1 MMFFF
6 DTVQTFSTSGKS
18 GKGQVLQEIAKRFE
32 GLLVQGDDATVK
44 IAVAMQEQA
53 RIIDSKFKRGRATF
67 VDHVIDRSN
76 NYGQI
81 TAYPVSDA
89 VDFDKQP
96 YFRIFY
102 HRVARTATIP
112 EAIALTS
119 TMEGGVE

>member
-6 DTVQTFSTSGKS
+6 DSVQLFTSSGKS
-18 GKGQVLQEIAKRFE
+18 AKGQFFQNMAKRFE
-32 GLLVQGDDATVK
+32 GVLVQGDNAPVQ
-44 IAVAMQEQA
+44 IALAMQEQA
-53 RIIDSKFKRGRATF
+53 RIVDSKISRGRATF
-67 VDHVIDRSN
+67 VDHVIDRSE

-102 HRVARTATIP
+102 HRVARTASIP
-112 EAIALTS
+112 EAIAMTK
-119 TMEGGVE
+119 GGDK